1 MRTFMHSHSTRH
13 CVGGFSLVESM
24 VALVVLSIGMLGI
37 AALHVESLRS
47 GRTALTRTTAVT
59 LAADMADRIR
69 ANRTAT
75 KADYEAV
82 VTSADTDA
90 KCLPGGAG
98 CTPAEL
104 ARHDKAVWLGA
115 ISGRVVGGVTIPGL
129 LPGGTGTVG
138 CDDTTT
144 PRTFTITITW
154 SEVNATAPS
163 TYTLTITA

>member
-1 MRTFMHSHSTRH
+1 
-13 CVGGFSLVESM
+13 
-24 VALVVLSIGMLGI
+24 VLSIGMLGI

-69 ANRTAT
+69 ANRNA
-75 KADYEAV
+75 KLEYEAV
-82 VTSADTDA
+82 VTSADTNN
-90 KCLPGGAG
+90 KCKPAGAG

-115 ISGRVVGGVTIPGL
+115 ISGAVVGGVTVPGL
-129 LPGGTGTVG
+129 LPGGVGTID

-144 PRTFTITITW
+144 PATYRITITW
-154 SEVNATAPS
+154 SEVNATQPS
-163 TYTLTITA
+163 SYTLTITA